1 MQTILKSALLLCL
14 WCSLTFA
21 QQLISVGVKGGVPL
35 TDFYADTKYAPE
47 ISAFSISPT
56 SSFNASKNY
65 AVGPEV
71 EFKFPLHLSL
81 EVDGL
86 YRPLSLTYEY
96 DEVAPPSKIAENSD
110 SWEFSALA
118 KYRLPFRKL
127 KPFVEAGP
135 SFRWIEHPRNRF
147 LSDDGA
153 AAGAG
158 VDFRLLHLRFEPE
171 IRYTH
176 WTADPLIAV
185 AAHLASHH
193 NQAEF
198 LVGLLF

>member
-1 MQTILKSALLLCL
+1 L
-14 WCSLTFA
+14 A

-47 ISAFSISPT
+47 ISFLRISPT
-56 SSFNASKNY
+56 RTFNASRNY

-71 EFKFPLHLSL
+71 EFRFPLHLSL

-86 YRPLSLTYEY
+86 YRPISVTYEY
-96 DEVAPPSKIAENSD
+96 DQFAPPSRIKGNSD

-118 KYRLPFRKL
+118 KYGLQFRKVE
-127 KPFVEAGP
+127 PFVEVGP

-158 VDFRLLHLRFEPE
+158 VDFRVLRMRFEPE

-176 WTADPLIAV
+176 WTADPRIAV
-185 AAHLASHH
+185 AASLASHH